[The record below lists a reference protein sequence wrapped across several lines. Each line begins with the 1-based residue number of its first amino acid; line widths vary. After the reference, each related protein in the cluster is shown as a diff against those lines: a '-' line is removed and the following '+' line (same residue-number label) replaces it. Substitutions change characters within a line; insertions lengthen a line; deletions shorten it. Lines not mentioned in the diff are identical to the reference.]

1 MEDWIA
7 ALKVT
12 ATRELY
18 SKPGLDPHDLLR
30 GKHSWQQASHAR
42 PTYCNVCREALSGV
56 TSHGLSC
63 EICKL
68 KVHKRCVLKA
78 INNCKW
84 STLSS
89 IGKDII
95 EDKDGNLLMPHQ
107 WMEGNLPVSAKCVT
121 SHGLS
126 CEICKLKVHKR
137 CVLKAI
143 NNCVTSHGLS
153 CEICKLKVHKRC
165 VLKAINN
172 CVTSH
177 GLSCEI
183 CKLKVHKQTCCN
195 LGPCRL
201 STVPPT
207 SLHSVGGDEAWEGVR
222 PPACSPLL
230 VFVNS
235 KSGDNQGVKF
245 LRRFKQLLNPAQVFD
260 LIGNGPGLGLRLF
273 RHFDPFRILVCSGD
287 GSVGWVLSEID
298 RLNMQKQC
306 QIGVLPLGTGND
318 LARVL
323 GWGASCDDDTH
334 LPQLLEKYEKA
345 STKILDRWSI
355 MTFERSIS
363 TADGSKITLNTTSS
377 TGVTSPP
384 DPNESLLTYEER
396 VTNHLTKILISDDK
410 EEIIHTAN
418 IFAEITKGLMMTGP
432 AQFWDTHIGVLEL
445 RRALMFLILV
455 PNVIKIGPGNRELQ
469 RNKQISKTKPTHLR
483 PTSQTDSE
491 SKIKKDLLLGRA
503 NSLKKAVR
511 HLMEHS
517 EKSPEP
523 PFARSPPTHPRGQ
536 QLSPGSNGSEF
547 ILGPPPSPSNTDT
560 ASMKSVKSSLKV
572 ESPGLY
578 TDETL
583 LRPSLISPLP
593 DHMRRGS
600 DLSNLAGVALPVPS
614 EFADYSA
621 ASHEEHITSSLERS
635 LSGGTLFTYHTPSEL
650 SAHYSRATGSQYSRG
665 IDSEGDLHETNHER
679 TKPSPDQ
686 HPPLSRQGTL
696 DSDPDTQGGAGPS
709 PKPKPN
715 GLEDGILSG
724 LKMSA
729 ETVSEMG
736 HIDSSETSDV
746 SPEGSV
752 LRKPNGLEDGI
763 LSGLKMSAETVS
775 EMGHIDSS
783 ETSDISPEG
792 SVLRLKMENNRK
804 ASLLPIEEMRPYE
817 ETSPRRHSEG
827 VHPMSRKVSSDHTT
841 VSYPELDNPDIEF
854 DASNL
859 ISTSPEDISDDDFR
873 RELNFLHDGNGN
885 GNGTSQSSSGG
896 RPCSI
901 AHFVE
906 GNDIARRSIKC
917 RHMHLVRHDN
927 EEDEDDDIVTAVL
940 DRDASLPCS
949 STARPITGKDSVLSI
964 EEKAPESSNES
975 PSIPTV
981 QDPTS
986 VDQLPVIPTIQSAQ
1000 DLSSEDDA
1008 SLPCSSTARPIPG
1021 KDSVLSIEEKAPE
1034 SSNES
1039 SSIPTVQDP
1048 TSVDQLPVIPTIQ
1061 SAQDLSSEDKED
1073 QILIIPTI
1081 QSLQDPTP
1089 QDQLPIIPTIQ
1100 QSLESDREGDSVS
1113 QSTVIERDRKPV
1125 IQYLDVPSIHIE
1137 SSNLL
1142 DVVNIRIKGSN
1153 GTLTAGDSSHLN
1165 LTDSFDSAD
1174 IHELTHS
1181 PTTHP
1186 RHRSYTLSSEYKQSN
1201 GTTEGGDNYLRSPSD
1216 YIEGRPIPRPPSV
1229 IVDPPSPPLDQREE
1243 ERGKEEEEGRRRRF
1257 SYDSCRR
1264 LSAASPSMLLHSP
1277 QSGRRISNIGL
1288 MYPVSISNI
1297 SQDPGSSIKPGK
1309 TLPIINPLVRLP
1321 NWPNVSG
1328 SGGLISKVLL
1338 ANADALCAAA
1348 VPLMDPDETL
1358 MEGYYERCVMN
1369 NYFGI
1374 GIDAQIS
1381 LDFHHKREEHPEKCR
1396 SRARNYMWYGVLGSK
1411 QWLAKTYKNLEQ
1423 RVQLECD
1430 GQRIPLPSL
1439 QGIVVLNIPSVGS
1452 FPQYAST
1459 FPSVRTSQ
1467 FSGQLSTILPTPLAD
1482 EELVILLGF
1491 LEVASSL
1498 VKLMNPVSISN
1509 ISQDPGSSIK
1519 PGKTL
1524 PIINPLVHLPNWPN
1538 VSGKTL
1544 PIINPLVRLP
1554 NWPNVSGKTLP
1565 IINPLVRLPNWPN
1578 VSGSG
1583 GLISKVLLANADAL
1597 CAAAVPLMDP
1607 DETLMEGY
1615 YERCVMNNY
1624 FGIGI
1629 DAQISLDF
1637 HHKREEHPEK
1647 CRSRARNYMWYGVLG
1662 SKQWLAKTYK
1672 NLEQRVQLELNM
1684 LNTNEKFH
1692 ILLIVLQV
1700 QINILGEEGV
1710 PIQVDGEAWVQPPGM
1725 IRIIHKN
1732 RMQMLC
1738 RNRALENSLKSW
1750 EEKQQRAQRRNSQCK
1765 ILPTPLA
1772 DEELVILL
1780 GFLEVASSLVKCVK
1794 SLVLR
1799 HPSIEQ
1805 DLYELANTASAH
1817 LESVHPGGKLLQGLE
1832 LRPAVTQMVSSV
1844 RKLNEETCTV
1854 LRNKSGSILINPDLE
1869 AQLSSTLSS
1878 METELNRCYLSH
1890 VDKFIHLSYEP
1901 LSHSSSSSKLLSPH
1915 TDDSRTYQ
1923 SKYKSSPSAPGGTH
1937 LSWLSFRR
1945 KSGDSGTKQPSP
1957 GIGTSGKRG
1966 ESPACHWGVAEVQ
1979 INILGEEGVPI
1990 QVDGEAWVQPPGMIR
2005 IIHKNRMQM
2014 LCRNRALEN
2023 SLKSWEEKQQRAQ
2036 RRNSQ
2041 CKILPTPLADEELV
2055 ILLGFLELELRPA
2068 VTQMVSSVR
2077 KLNEETC
2084 TILRNKSG
2092 SILLN
2097 PDLESQLS
2105 STLSSME
2112 TELNRC
2118 YLSHVDKFIHLSY
2131 EPLSHSSSS
2140 SKLLSPHT
2148 DDSRTYQSKYKSSP
2162 SAPGGTHLSWLSFR
2176 RKSGDSGTKQPSPG
2190 TGTSGKRGESPAC
2203 HWGVAEVSTWLES
2216 ISLGEY
2222 VETFGRH
2229 DIRGSELLTLTRR
2242 DLKDLGI
2249 SKVGH
2254 VKRLLS
2260 AVKQL

>member
-107 WMEGNLPVSAKCVT
+107 WMEGNLPVSAKCAV
-121 SHGLS
+121 
-126 CEICKLKVHKR
+126 CERTCGSVLRLQDWRCLWCKATVHTACR
-137 CVLKAI
+137 P
-143 NNCVTSHGLS
+143 NHT
-153 CEICKLKVHKRC
+153 
-165 VLKAINN
+165 
-172 CVTSH
+172 
-177 GLSCEI
+177 
-183 CKLKVHKQTCCN
+183 TCCN

-410 EEIIHTAN
+410 EEIIHTAKALCDV
-418 IFAEITKGLMMTGP
+418 IKALSRKAAQGCAAEDGDREFVDRCHLLKSKLDKLLQTVQSEPSDEEVEERERRESQVAGGSGE
-432 AQFWDTHIGVLEL
+432 DIGVGEGGGGGGEVRKESLSL
-445 RRALMFLILV
+445 SM
-455 PNVIKIGPGNRELQ
+455 
-469 RNKQISKTKPTHLR
+469 
-483 PTSQTDSE
+483 TSQITEKSDEEVGAAYVRTRKQS
-491 SKIKKDLLLGRA
+491 IKKDLLLGRA

-736 HIDSSETSDV
+736 HIDSSETSD
-746 SPEGSV
+746 
-752 LRKPNGLEDGI
+752 
-763 LSGLKMSAETVS
+763 
-775 EMGHIDSS
+775 
-783 ETSDISPEG
+783 ISPEG

-927 EEDEDDDIVTAVL
+927 EEDDDDIVTAVL
-940 DRDASLPCS
+940 DRD
-949 STARPITGKDSVLSI
+949 ARPITGKDSVLSI

-1000 DLSSEDDA
+1000 DLSSED
-1008 SLPCSSTARPIPG
+1008 
-1021 KDSVLSIEEKAPE
+1021 
-1034 SSNES
+1034 
-1039 SSIPTVQDP
+1039 
-1048 TSVDQLPVIPTIQ
+1048 
-1061 SAQDLSSEDKED
+1061 

-1089 QDQLPIIPTIQ
+1089 QEQLPIIPTIQ

-1137 SSNLL
+1137 STNLL

-1277 QSGRRISNIGL
+1277 QSGRRISNI
-1288 MYPVSISNI
+1288 

-1358 MEGYYERCVMN
+1358 MEGFYERCVMN

-1439 QGIVVLNIPSVGS
+1439 QGIVVLNIPSFMGGTNFWGGTKEDEVWL
-1452 FPQYAST
+1452 A
-1459 FPSVRTSQ
+1459 PSV
-1467 FSGQLSTILPTPLAD
+1467 D
-1482 EELVILLGF
+1482 DKM
-1491 LEVASSL
+1491 LEVVAVFGTVQMAASRL
-1498 VKLMNPVSISN
+1498 
-1509 ISQDPGSSIK
+1509 
-1519 PGKTL
+1519 
-1524 PIINPLVHLPNWPN
+1524 INLQHHR
-1538 VSGKTL
+1538 
-1544 PIINPLVRLP
+1544 I
-1554 NWPNVSGKTLP
+1554 
-1565 IINPLVRLPNWPN
+1565 
-1578 VSGSG
+1578 
-1583 GLISKVLLANADAL
+1583 
-1597 CAAAVPLMDP
+1597 
-1607 DETLMEGY
+1607 
-1615 YERCVMNNY
+1615 
-1624 FGIGI
+1624 
-1629 DAQISLDF
+1629 AQ
-1637 HHKREEHPEK
+1637 
-1647 CRSRARNYMWYGVLG
+1647 C
-1662 SKQWLAKTYK
+1662 T
-1672 NLEQRVQLELNM
+1672 
-1684 LNTNEKFH
+1684 T
-1692 ILLIVLQV
+1692 V

-1915 TDDSRTYQ
+1915 SDDSRTYQ

-1957 GIGTSGKRG
+1957 GI
-1966 ESPACHWGVAEVQ
+1966 
-1979 INILGEEGVPI
+1979 
-1990 QVDGEAWVQPPGMIR
+1990 
-2005 IIHKNRMQM
+2005 
-2014 LCRNRALEN
+2014 
-2023 SLKSWEEKQQRAQ
+2023 
-2036 RRNSQ
+2036 
-2041 CKILPTPLADEELV
+2041 
-2055 ILLGFLELELRPA
+2055 
-2068 VTQMVSSVR
+2068 
-2077 KLNEETC
+2077 
-2084 TILRNKSG
+2084 
-2092 SILLN
+2092 
-2097 PDLESQLS
+2097 
-2105 STLSSME
+2105 
-2112 TELNRC
+2112 
-2118 YLSHVDKFIHLSY
+2118 
-2131 EPLSHSSSS
+2131 
-2140 SKLLSPHT
+2140 
-2148 DDSRTYQSKYKSSP
+2148 
-2162 SAPGGTHLSWLSFR
+2162 
-2176 RKSGDSGTKQPSPG
+2176 
-2190 TGTSGKRGESPAC
+2190 GTSGKRGESPAC